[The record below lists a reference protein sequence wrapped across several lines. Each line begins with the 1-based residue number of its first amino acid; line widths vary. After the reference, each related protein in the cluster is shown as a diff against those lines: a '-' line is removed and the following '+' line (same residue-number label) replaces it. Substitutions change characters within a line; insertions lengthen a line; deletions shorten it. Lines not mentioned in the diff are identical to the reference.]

1 MLRNLVILLF
11 ALMFSISTLTGAALA
26 GPASFDQDTGG
37 DQDYAPAAQGV
48 SKVRPS
54 ASKPLKVKPYGF
66 SSTFGSLSGFNPAS
80 WGAGSCLPGP
90 AKRQFVV
97 GTSLYFAKLTGE
109 VKSGVAGA
117 GQTVQQASTVD
128 FNDHLGLKKS
138 GNVMWSLDVHY
149 QFRPRWGFKYSFA
162 PVDMD
167 AVHTPQS
174 SFSFMDRSFNA
185 TGRIRTKWERQTHR
199 MGLVFNLNRRL
210 SNMANFY
217 VDWVYVQDKLSVG
230 DLGGTATSV
239 TLDDSRSLMGVG
251 VEFQRSLKNY
261 KGNTLAIGCKGGL
274 VFLDNHVGYDAEA
287 GLSYLIPIKRG
298 RFGFLKGGYKY
309 AHLKKDKDAELF
321 STTTDGAFIQ
331 VGFIF

>member
-1 MLRNLVILLF
+1 MLLV
-11 ALMFSISTLTGAALA
+11 ALMFSISALTGAAIA
-26 GPASFDQDTGG
+26 GPASFDQDTGV
-37 DQDYAPAAQGV
+37 DQDYPPGAQGV
-48 SKVRPS
+48 AKVRPS
-54 ASKPLKVKPYGF
+54 SAKPLKVKPYGL
-66 SSTFGSLSGFNPAS
+66 SSAFGSLSGFNPAT

-97 GTSLYFAKLTGE
+97 GTSLHFAKLTGE
-109 VKSGVAGA
+109 VKKGRVN
-117 GQTVQQASTVD
+117 QTGQQASTVD

-167 AVHTPQS
+167 ATHTPQS
-174 SFSFMDRSFNA
+174 SFTFMDRSF
-185 TGRIRTKWERQTHR
+185 TGTSRIRTKWERQTHKV
-199 MGLVFNLNRRL
+199 GLVFNLNRRL
-210 SNMANFY
+210 SNNANFY

-230 DLGGTATSV
+230 EVTGTATSV

-261 KGNTLAIGCKGGL
+261 RGNTLAIGCKGGL
-274 VFLDNHVGYDAEA
+274 VFLDNHIGYDAEA

-321 STTTDGAFIQ
+321 STSTDGAFIQ